1 MSTIQAAVGQ
11 KFLSKSDRLFS
22 NRLSDIFIET
32 LQNARRAGA
41 SSVDVTT
48 SEAGQGTRIIFTDNG
63 EGIDDFSVLLQLG
76 DSNWDQMTSDKE
88 DPAGMGFYALL
99 HSGVTVRSRG
109 QQAVINKA
117 GFLGLEPV
125 EVVEADGPE
134 NGTVLLFDRP
144 EKIGVVEDALLRAAQ
159 FGSLEVRLN
168 GKVAPREDFLHGALL
183 VKEVLG
189 VRIGVYSN
197 YARSAWNFHGRV
209 IVADHNLPHLSR
221 VTVDLKGERGDLYA
235 RVDVLEARHIH
246 LKLPDR
252 TAIVEDEKHVA
263 LWREVKIA
271 LYEYLATLP
280 RHTAPYSSFVEAH
293 KLGVQLKEAT
303 PWFKTFYE
311 RPSWEGTDGDLFSEQ
326 TSLIA
331 NGGGHV
337 IFDREESD
345 SDWLAFTFLI
355 ALEHFQEL
363 PIVTIDDVPEYEG
376 YSWYGPVPRIRGL
389 RLTIDGKPIKETD
402 SSYPSLAIADSIQLS
417 FVLDREGSEEAIL
430 WDLPFAGFRDGD
442 WSEEFSLVITRSSPW
457 ARPDPASLPFDLL
470 DAAVYIAFSPSDDC
484 DADSSDT
491 QLDDFRRNTH
501 LEVISV
507 LGGKLA
513 QTRHALNEA
522 LFGWRNDVSGYLR
535 EANVSEIRV
544 TKNQT
549 GGWDTELITS
559 LSTAA

>member
-41 SSVDVTT
+41 SVVDVTT
-48 SEAGQGTRIIFTDNG
+48 SEIGKGTRIVFSDNG
-63 EGIDDFSVLLQLG
+63 EGIADFSVLLQLG
-76 DSNWDQMTSDKE
+76 DSNWDQITSDKE

-134 NGTVLLFDRP
+134 NGTVLVFDRT
-144 EKIGVVEDALLRAAQ
+144 EKIGVVEDALVRAAE
-159 FGSLEVRLN
+159 FGALEVSLN
-168 GKVAPREDFLHGALL
+168 GKVVPREDFLKGALL
-183 VKEVLG
+183 IKEVLG
-189 VRIGVYSN
+189 VRIGVYTN

-221 VTVDLKGERGDLYA
+221 VTVDPKGERGDLYA

-252 TAIVEDEKHVA
+252 TAIVEDEKHAA
-263 LWREVKIA
+263 LCQEVKTA
-271 LYEYLATLP
+271 LYEYLASLP
-280 RHTAPYSSFVEAH
+280 QHTARYSDFVEAH
-293 KLGVQLKEAT
+293 KLGVYLNEAT

-326 TSLIA
+326 TSLVA
-331 NGGGHV
+331 NAGGHA
-337 IFDREESD
+337 IFDREESE
-345 SDWLAFTFLI
+345 SDWLAFTFLV
-355 ALEHFQEL
+355 ALEHFQKL
-363 PIVTIDDVPEYEG
+363 RIVAIDDVTEYEG
-376 YSWYGPVPRIRGL
+376 YSWYGPIPRIRGL

-402 SSYPSLAIADSIQLS
+402 SAFPPLAIAESIQLT
-417 FVLDREGSEEAIL
+417 FVLAREGSEETIL

-457 ARPDPASLPFDLL
+457 AGPDPANRGVTNDEGTL
-470 DAAVYIAFSPSDDC
+470 SP
-484 DADSSDT
+484 
-491 QLDDFRRNTH
+491 RR
-501 LEVISV
+501 IV
-507 LGGKLA
+507 LS
-513 QTRHALNEA
+513 N
-522 LFGWRNDVSGYLR
+522 
-535 EANVSEIRV
+535 
-544 TKNQT
+544 
-549 GGWDTELITS
+549 
-559 LSTAA
+559 